1 LGAKSRRHFVF
12 GFFVCEKKPKF
23 TQNNFMQFRTQ
34 IPISKTNNPIDYNS
48 KVLAIGSCFAEN
60 MAEKF
65 DYFKFQN
72 ATNPFGIIFNPVSI
86 EKIIERIV
94 KQEAY
99 TEKDVFFHNE
109 RWHSYEVHSD
119 LSNSDRQELLETLNK
134 AISETN
140 KKLKEATHT
149 IITYGTSWIYRNL
162 ESDEIVANCHKVPQK
177 QFTKELLSVDL
188 ISESIQSTINLIQ
201 TLNPDINF
209 IFTVSPVRHI
219 KDGFAENQLSKSHLF
234 AGLHHNLQSKSNNQQ
249 LGYFPSYEIMMDE
262 LRDYRFYAEDMLHP
276 NAVAID
282 YIWQRFSE
290 NYISENSISTLKEVD
305 EIQKSLRHR
314 SFNPESEQHRKFLA
328 KLQQKI
334 KAIEDKWRHINF

>member
-1 LGAKSRRHFVF
+1 
-12 GFFVCEKKPKF
+12 
-23 TQNNFMQFRTQ
+23 MQFRTQ
-34 IPISKTNNPIDYNS
+34 IPISKTSNPIDYNS
-48 KVLAIGSCFAEN
+48 KVVSFGSCFAEN

-72 ATNPFGIIFNPVSI
+72 TTNPFGIIFNAVSI
-86 EKIIERIV
+86 EKLFDRIV
-94 KQEAY
+94 KEEFY
-99 TEKDVFFHNE
+99 TEKDVFFYDE
-109 RWHSYEVHSD
+109 RWHCYEVHSD

-140 KKLKEATHT
+140 KQLQEATHI
-149 IITYGTSWIYRNL
+149 IITYGTSWIYRSI

-177 QFTKELLSVDL
+177 QFSKELLSVD
-188 ISESIQSTINLIQ
+188 ITQKSIQNTIELIQ
-201 TLNPDINF
+201 VLNPQINF

-234 AGLHHNLQSKSNNQQ
+234 AGLHYNLQSKINN
-249 LGYFPSYEIMMDE
+249 LKLEYFPSYEIMMDE

-276 NAVAID
+276 NQVAID
-282 YIWQRFSE
+282 YIWHKFSE
-290 NYISENSISTLKEVD
+290 NYISENSISTMQEVE

-314 SFNPESEQHRKFLA
+314 SFNPESEQHQKFLA

-334 KAIEDKWRHINF
+334 KAIEEKWSHIKF

>member
-1 LGAKSRRHFVF
+1 
-12 GFFVCEKKPKF
+12 
-23 TQNNFMQFRTQ
+23 MQFRTQ
-34 IPISKTNNPIDYNS
+34 IPISKTSNPIDYNS
-48 KVLAIGSCFAEN
+48 KVVSFGSCFAEN

-72 ATNPFGIIFNPVSI
+72 TTNPFGIIFNSVSI
-86 EKIIERIV
+86 EKLFSRVV
-94 KQEAY
+94 KEEFY
-99 TEKDVFFHNE
+99 TEKDVFFYNE
-109 RWHSYEVHSD
+109 RWHCYEVHSD

-140 KKLKEATHT
+140 KQLQEATHI
-149 IITYGTSWIYRNL
+149 IITYGTSWIYRSI

-177 QFTKELLSVDL
+177 QFSKELLSVD
-188 ISESIQSTINLIQ
+188 ITQKSIQNTIELIQ
-201 TLNPDINF
+201 VLNPQINF

-234 AGLHHNLQSKSNNQQ
+234 AGLHYNLQSKINN
-249 LGYFPSYEIMMDE
+249 LKLEYFPSYEIMMDE

-276 NAVAID
+276 NQVAID
-282 YIWQRFSE
+282 YIWHKFSE
-290 NYISENSISTLKEVD
+290 NYISENSISTMQEVE

-314 SFNPESEQHRKFLA
+314 SFNPESEQHQKFLA

-334 KAIEDKWRHINF
+334 KAIEEKWSHIKF